1 MAHHRLRDLGITIG
15 VLPPGPFNAITD
27 VPDVWVGHATV
38 IYDSPRVART
48 GVTVVVPRAGRI
60 NENPAFAGF
69 HSFNGCGEMTGTA
82 WIEES
87 GLLMSP
93 IALTDTTQVGLV
105 KDALIQYPLAR
116 HGRATHFLA
125 VVAETW
131 GGWLND
137 RDAFHLTQDHVFS
150 ALDGATGGPVA
161 EGNVG
166 GGTPMICYDFK
177 GGIGTASRVVELG
190 GTAYTVGVLV
200 QANHGNRDQL
210 RVDGRAVGRQ
220 LGFDIV
226 PSPWEDFGDGS
237 WPLSGTSSLVGIIA
251 TDAPLL
257 PGQCKRLAR
266 RAVIGMARTGAVGGT
281 GSGDLFLAFST
292 GNYLPAGDE
301 LWTLT
306 ALPQDLMDPL
316 FQAVAE
322 STEEAILN
330 ALCAAET
337 MSGARGRT
345 AHCLPVD
352 ALQRAM
358 AHSAGL

>member
-1 MAHHRLRDLGITIG
+1 MTRVRDLGISIG
-15 VLPPGPFNAITD
+15 TLPTGPLNAITD

-38 IYDSPRVART
+38 IQDSPRVART

-60 NENPAFAGF
+60 HDNAAFAGF
-69 HSFNGCGEMTGTA
+69 HSFNGCGEMTGTT

-105 KDALIQYPLAR
+105 KDALIQYALER
-116 HGRATHFLA
+116 RGKGSSYLG

-137 RDAFHLTQDHVFS
+137 RDAFHLTREHVFE
-150 ALDGATGGPVA
+150 ALDTAGPGPVA

-166 GGTPMICYDFK
+166 GGTPMISYDFK
-177 GGIGTASRVVELG
+177 GGIGTSSRRVEVNE
-190 GTAYTVGVLV
+190 APYTVGVLV
-200 QANHGNRDQL
+200 QANHGDRDQL
-210 RVDGRAVGRQ
+210 RIDGLPVGRDF
-220 LGFDIV
+220 GFDVV
-226 PSPWEDFGDGS
+226 PSPWEDLGDGS
-237 WPLSGTSSLVGIIA
+237 WPLSGASSLVGVIA

-257 PGQCKRLAR
+257 PVQCKRLAR

-292 GNYLPAGDE
+292 GNDLPDGDE
-301 LWTLT
+301 VLTLH
-306 ALPQDLMDPL
+306 ALPQHQMDPL

-322 STEEAILN
+322 ATEEAILN
-330 ALCAAET
+330 VLCAAET
-337 MSGARGRT
+337 MTGVRGRT
-345 AHCLPVD
+345 VYALPMG
-352 ALQRAM
+352 ALQLAAARR
-358 AHSAGL
+358 

>member
-1 MAHHRLRDLGITIG
+1 MCIRDS
-15 VLPPGPFNAITD
+15 
-27 VPDVWVGHATV
+27 
-38 IYDSPRVART
+38 DSPRVART
-48 GVTVVVPRAGRI
+48 GVTVVVPRAGRVH
-60 NENPAFAGF
+60 ENAAFAGF

-105 KDALIQYPLAR
+105 KDALIQYALER
-116 HGRATHFLA
+116 RGRGAYFLG

-137 RDAFHLTQDHVFS
+137 RDAFHLTRDHVFQ
-150 ALDGATGGPVA
+150 ALDSAVGGPVP

-177 GGIGTASRVVELG
+177 GGIGTASRVAEAG
-190 GTAYTVGVLV
+190 GTSYTVGVLV
-200 QANHGNRDQL
+200 QANQGEREQL
-210 RVDGRAVGRQ
+210 RVDGVPLGRQ

-226 PSPWEDFGDGS
+226 PSPWEDSGDGGWS
-237 WPLSGTSSLVGIIA
+237 ISGTSSLVGVIA

-257 PGQCKRLAR
+257 PIQCKRLAR

-292 GNYLPAGDE
+292 GNDVPASDE
-301 LWTLT
+301 MLTLR
-306 ALPQDLMDPL
+306 ALPQHQLDSL
-316 FQAVAE
+316 FQAVVEAV
-322 STEEAILN
+322 EEAILN

-337 MSGARGRT
+337 MTGIRGRT
-345 AHCLPVD
+345 VHSLPLDV
-352 ALQRAM
+352 LQRGM
-358 AHSAGL
+358 AIFAGR

>member
-1 MAHHRLRDLGITIG
+1 M
-15 VLPPGPFNAITD
+15 LPTGPLNAITD
-27 VPDVWVGHATV
+27 VPDVWVGHATLV
-38 IYDSPRVART
+38 HDSPRLART
-48 GVTVVVPRAGRI
+48 GVTVVVPRAGQI
-60 NENPAFAGF
+60 HENAVFAGF

-105 KDALIQYPLAR
+105 KDALIQYAVER
-116 HGRATHFLA
+116 RGKGGYFLG

-137 RDAFHLTQDHVFS
+137 RDAFHLTREHVFE
-150 ALDGATGGPVA
+150 ALDTAAPGLVA

-177 GGIGTASRVVELG
+177 GGIGTSSRVAEAG
-190 GTAYTVGVLV
+190 GHAYTVGVLV
-200 QANHGNRDQL
+200 QANHGNREQL
-210 RVDGRAVGRQ
+210 RVDGRAVGLA
-220 LGFDIV
+220 LGFDQV
-226 PSPWEDFGDGS
+226 PSPWLDLGDGS

-257 PGQCKRLAR
+257 PVQCKRLAR
-266 RAVIGMARTGAVGGT
+266 RAVIGMARTGAVGGS

-292 GNYLPAGDE
+292 GNDVPVADE
-301 LWTLT
+301 MLT
-306 ALPQDLMDPL
+306 VRALPHHHMNAL
-316 FQAVAE
+316 FQAVVEA
-322 STEEAILN
+322 TEEAILN

-337 MSGARGRT
+337 MTGVRGRT
-345 AHCLPVD
+345 AYALPAN
-352 ALQRAM
+352 ALQQN
-358 AHSAGL
+358 AGEGSGS

>member
-1 MAHHRLRDLGITIG
+1 MTRPRLRDLGIAIG
-15 VLPPGPFNAITD
+15 TLPTGPFNAITD
-27 VPDVWVGHATV
+27 VPDVWVGHTTLV
-38 IYDSPRVART
+38 HDTPRVART
-48 GVTVVVPRAGRI
+48 GVTVVVPRAGHI
-60 NENPAFAGF
+60 HENSVFAGF

-82 WIEES
+82 WIEEL

-105 KDALIQYPLAR
+105 KDALIQYALER
-116 HGRATHFLA
+116 RGKGSHFLG

-137 RDAFHLTQDHVFS
+137 RDAFHLTREHVFQ

-177 GGIGTASRVVELG
+177 GGIGTASRVAEAG
-190 GTAYTVGVLV
+190 GASYTVGVLV
-200 QANHGNRDQL
+200 QANQGEREQL
-210 RVDGRAVGRQ
+210 RVDGVPLGRQ

-226 PSPWEDFGDGS
+226 PSPWEDSGDGGWS
-237 WPLSGTSSLVGIIA
+237 LSGTSSLVGIIA

-257 PGQCKRLAR
+257 PIQCKRLAR
-266 RAVIGMARTGAVGGT
+266 RAVIGMARTGAIGGT

-292 GNYLPAGDE
+292 GNDVPLSDE
-301 LWTLT
+301 MLTLR
-306 ALPQDLMDPL
+306 ALPQHQLDSL
-316 FQAVAE
+316 FQAVVEAV
-322 STEEAILN
+322 EEGILN

-337 MSGARGRT
+337 MTGVRSRT
-345 AHCLPVD
+345 VHALPRD
-352 ALQRAM
+352 ALQLIAR
-358 AHSAGL
+358 H